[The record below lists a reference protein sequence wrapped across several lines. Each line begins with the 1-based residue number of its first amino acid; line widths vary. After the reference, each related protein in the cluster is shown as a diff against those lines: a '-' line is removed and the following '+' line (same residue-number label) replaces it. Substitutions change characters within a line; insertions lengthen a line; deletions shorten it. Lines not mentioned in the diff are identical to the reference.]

1 MKAAIEIT
9 VVKND
14 DGTFSARTKQNW
26 EHSSDN
32 LKKVTLAEI
41 GRFVTEKLETAD
53 TDGKITKK

>member
-26 EHSSDN
+26 ENSSDN
-32 LKKVTLAEI
+32 LKKVSLDAI
-41 GRFVTEKLETAD
+41 GRFVSEKLKEAD
-53 TDGKITKK
+53 EDGKITKK